1 MITVLFVAFLALAV
15 TVAITDWRRGV
26 LMFVVVGALQDPARK
41 LTPGT
46 PFIMTMSVIVIYAA
60 IIVATQSQLQ
70 KALADFT
77 KRFAAVWAAFGIT
90 IFFIVLAAL
99 NGLMTNGIAL
109 WRVPVASLFIYL
121 APLPAVL
128 VGYLYIDREE
138 RFLTFVRFYS
148 IVTSIVLVGTL
159 LEYLRVDSRALGM
172 VAQSGDY
179 IRFLP
184 GLQVR
189 MLSGFYRGPDIMA
202 WHAATLTCLAM
213 TMAVQAGIRRSA
225 GWWSLVTAW
234 GCFNTII
241 SGRRKAIYM
250 VAIFAAV
257 FVWRYFRRLKTQ
269 QVTALIT
276 AALAIVFV
284 VHQIASNENSSVYTR
299 AALTTQRE
307 LTERLEGGLWG
318 TIQESGYLGEGLGV
332 ATQGTYHF
340 ATDDQNATGVF
351 GWQEGGLGKL
361 AVELGVPGLLA
372 AAFLIWRV
380 LFSMNRIARHP
391 DVPGSSQIIR
401 VMLFA
406 LILANLSNFLASAQA
421 YSDPVLTLLT
431 AFMAGALF
439 GTSRLD
445 EQPAEEPQPAQPAA
459 QPALAVVKD

>member
-1 MITVLFVAFLALAV
+1 MITILFVAFLGLAV
-15 TVAITDWRRGV
+15 TVAITDWRLGV
-26 LMFVVVGALQDPARK
+26 LMMVMTGALQDPARK

-46 PFIMTMSVIVIYAA
+46 PFVMTMSVIVIYAA
-60 IIVATQSQLQ
+60 IIIATQSQLQ

-77 KRFAAVWAAFGIT
+77 KRFAAVWAAFGVT
-90 IFFIVLAAL
+90 IFFIVLAAV
-99 NGLMTNGIAL
+99 NGLMTNGITL

-138 RFLTFVRFYS
+138 RLFTFIRFYC
-148 IVTSIVLVGTL
+148 IVTSVALVGTL

-172 VAQSGDY
+172 VAQTGDY

-184 GLQVR
+184 GIQVR

-202 WHAATLTCLAM
+202 WHAATLTCLAI
-213 TMAVQAGIRRSA
+213 TMVVRAGISRSA
-225 GWWSLVTAW
+225 GWWSAVAAW

-250 VAIFAAV
+250 IAIFAAV

-269 QVTALIT
+269 QVTAFII
-276 AALAIVFV
+276 AALAIAFV
-284 VHQIASNENSSVYTR
+284 VHELASNEHSNVYTR
-299 AALTTQRE
+299 AALTTQQE
-307 LTERLEGGLWG
+307 LAERLEGGLWG
-318 TIQESGYLGEGLGV
+318 TIEQSGYLGEGLGV

-340 ATDDQNATGVF
+340 ATGDQASQGVF

-361 AVELGVPGLLA
+361 AVELGIPGLLA
-372 AAFLIWRV
+372 AAFLMWRA
-380 LFSMNRIARHP
+380 LFMMNRIAMHP
-391 DVPGSSQIIR
+391 DVPGSTQIAR

-406 LILANLSNFLASAQA
+406 LILANMGNFLASAQA

-431 AFMAGALF
+431 AFLAGALF
-439 GTSRLD
+439 GTARLD
-445 EQPAEEPQPAQPAA
+445 EQPAEEPQRVV
-459 QPALAVVKD
+459 PALAVVRD